1 MKNKQTMN
9 MLLIVIA
16 NLFVVFLGIGLVI
29 PVMPTFMHEMN
40 LSGQTMGYLVAAFA
54 VAQLICSPIAGRLS
68 DLFGRKK
75 MIVIGMLVY
84 SVSEFLYGIGQDVS
98 ILYVSRLLG
107 GLGAALIMP
116 SVMAFVADVTTIQ
129 ERPKAMGWV
138 SGAISGGFIIGPGI
152 GGFLG
157 DISTRLPFFVASL
170 LGIIGFVFAWVL
182 LKEPPR
188 PQIVENKPKRS
199 MKEVML
205 TPVLAFP
212 FLIILINAFG
222 LAAFE
227 SIYSIYVDLNY
238 GFSVRDIAVVIT
250 VSGVLALIAQLVF
263 FDGMVK
269 RVGEVGLIRICLL
282 LSAIF
287 VAGLVFATGY
297 WTVLIS
303 TFVVFL
309 AFDLIRPAITTFLS
323 KNAGENQGTV
333 SGINSALTSVG
344 NIIGPILSGTLLDM
358 DSHYPYFVVVVIL
371 AVSFAMTLF
380 WKQQPNKLI
389 NEL

>member
-29 PVMPTFMHEMN
+29 PVMPTFMHEMD

-54 VAQLICSPIAGRLS
+54 VAQLVCSPIAGRFS

-98 ILYVSRLLG
+98 ILYISRLLG

-116 SVMAFVADVTTIQ
+116 SVMAFVADVTTIE

-157 DISTRLPFFVASL
+157 DISTRLPFFVASI
-170 LGIIGFVFAWVL
+170 LGLVGFVFAWAL

-188 PQIVENKPKRS
+188 AEITHNKPKTS

-227 SIYSIYVDLNY
+227 SIYSIYVDLNF
-238 GFSVRDIAVVIT
+238 GFSVTDIAVVIT

-287 VAGLVFATGY
+287 VAGIVFATGY

-344 NIIGPILSGTLLDM
+344 NIIGPILSGTLLDI
-358 DSHYPYFVVVVIL
+358 DNHYPYFVVVVIL

>member
-1 MKNKQTMN
+1 MESKQTMR

-54 VAQLICSPIAGRLS
+54 VAQLVCSPIAGRLS

-75 MIVIGMLVY
+75 MIVLGMLVY
-84 SVSEFLYGIGQDVS
+84 ALSEFLYGIGQDVS

-116 SVMAFVADVTTIQ
+116 SVMAFVADVTTIE

-157 DISTRLPFFVASL
+157 DISTRLPFFVASI
-170 LGIIGFVFAWVL
+170 LGLVGFAFAWAF

-188 PQIVENKPKRS
+188 SEVHTNQPKS
-199 MKEVML
+199 TMKEVLL

-227 SIYSIYVDLNY
+227 SIYSIYVDLNF
-238 GFSVRDIAVVIT
+238 GFSVTDIAVVIT

-287 VAGLVFATGY
+287 VVGIVFSTGY

-303 TFVVFL
+303 TFVIFL

-323 KNAGENQGTV
+323 KNAGDNQGTV

-344 NIIGPILSGTLLDM
+344 NIVGPILSGTLLDI
-358 DSHYPYFVVVVIL
+358 DSHYPYFVVVAIL
-371 AVSFAMTLF
+371 AVTFGLTLL
-380 WKQQPNKLI
+380 WKQQPNKVIKGL
-389 NEL
+389 